1 MALDST
7 PNLTVIVGRNTEIY
21 GVEVVNN
28 IVCDGNEEYW
38 IFDFSGEPDFT
49 TEVINTMSLNWAYST
64 GDETNIGAEFKI
76 LGFEFFNTVED
87 ALAATGGEAA
97 TEPPTEPKTEAPTDE
112 PTEAPTADAG
122 NNSGNGD
129 STTTDGGCAS
139 VIGMSAVAVLA
150 AAAAFVALKKKD

>member
-1 MALDST
+1 
-7 PNLTVIVGRNTEIY
+7 
-21 GVEVVNN
+21 
-28 IVCDGNEEYW
+28 
-38 IFDFSGEPDFT
+38 
-49 TEVINTMSLNWAYST
+49 MSLNWAYSI

-122 NNSGNGD
+122 NNGDNGD
-129 STTTDGGCAS
+129 TTTDGGCAS
-139 VIGMSAVAVLA
+139 VIGMGAVAVLA